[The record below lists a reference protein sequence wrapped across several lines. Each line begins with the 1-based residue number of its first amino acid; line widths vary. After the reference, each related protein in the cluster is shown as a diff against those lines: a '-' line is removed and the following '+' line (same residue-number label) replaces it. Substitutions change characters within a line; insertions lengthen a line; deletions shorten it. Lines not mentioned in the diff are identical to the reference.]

1 MSKSESKKA
10 KPSRVEQEL
19 EDLRLAIGLEPQPK
33 RRPKDTRPVFYE
45 PDPSDHLANQLNV
58 LKMMFE
64 QKKND
69 DYHANFNYASQR
81 ALFTMKTRRASEFGD
96 VRIYTPQEML
106 HTIFAK
112 SNVPSTIDW
121 NELDI

>member
-1 MSKSESKKA
+1 EPPRKA
-10 KPSRVEQEL
+10 KVGAHSAR
-19 EDLRLAIGLEPQPK
+19 PQ
-33 RRPKDTRPVFYE
+33 VSM
-45 PDPSDHLANQLNV
+45 DPADHLANQLNV

-64 QKKND
+64 QKKDD

-81 ALFTMKTRRASEFGD
+81 ALFTMKTRRASELGD
-96 VRIYTPQEML
+96 VRIYTPAEML
-106 HTIFAK
+106 STIFAK